1 MRKSPNKEIER
12 YLRTGEHDQYYSAW
26 PGNSFLDRA
35 NHGDA
40 ALTRALVAEVLRR
53 TQHAAG
59 PEVRVDLDVVAL
71 TRAKVAPM
79 VLGLF
84 PRHEQKSVLELLER
98 SVVFLMHSNIATVLA
113 QTRWPMTVW
122 TLANLYLE
130 SLGVGLL
137 SDDAPR
143 LVGLSEETIC
153 YVSME
158 YFRANDRFADF
169 VVHEAAHIFHN
180 CKRRTIGLRETR
192 RREWLLQ
199 IEFTKRETFA
209 YACEAYSRI
218 LVLSTGPADR
228 QRLLSRLEEGPMPEE
243 RVDADEYLDILR
255 EAVAARNGWKRILE
269 RCSSPSTRALPT

>member
-40 ALTRALVAEVLRR
+40 ALRRALVAEVLRR

-59 PEVRVDLDVVAL
+59 PEVCADLDVVAL
-71 TRAKVAPM
+71 TRTKVAPM

-84 PRHEQKSVLELLER
+84 PRHEQQTVLELLER
-98 SVVFLMHSNIATVLA
+98 SVVFLTPSNIATILA
-113 QTRWPMTVW
+113 QTRWPMTAW

-130 SLGVGLL
+130 SFGVELL

-153 YVSME
+153 YVSMAGNASWSDALLPRPAPCRPSPATGVGPCSPVQARQSTPRL
-158 YFRANDRFADF
+158 RAHASS
-169 VVHEAAHIFHN
+169 
-180 CKRRTIGLRETR
+180 CLSIGTG
-192 RREWLLQ
+192 
-199 IEFTKRETFA
+199 TT
-209 YACEAYSRI
+209 
-218 LVLSTGPADR
+218 ST
-228 QRLLSRLEEGPMPEE
+228 
-243 RVDADEYLDILR
+243 
-255 EAVAARNGWKRILE
+255 
-269 RCSSPSTRALPT
+269 PSASG